1 MKKIVALLLGS
12 LLLFTGCA
20 SAGGGNTTGGG
31 NKENQDDI
39 GMTIQEAMANKDFVG
54 PDNVSPID
62 KNIYI
67 GIQSRTKV
75 FDAEEEVGYYVMVL
89 GELEEDLDLTIGLES
104 DFTGKKSENTH
115 ALKAGREQQTIA
127 GKISGESLGILR
139 FHVTAKNGA
148 GETVMDQSKDVA
160 VMQTADKP
168 SEDAF
173 YWGVQPFT
181 IRSLEYNEE
190 ANGPHCFEG
199 LTPEET
205 YERTFEYIDMTGAN
219 LIRDGM
225 VWTSNQP
232 SQSVFNFAL
241 MDRLIADAKEK
252 GYVLDWHL
260 GGTPDWAVTERFK
273 GESVKW
279 NKPPTLDAWQS
290 YVDRVASLYAEQEH
304 VIIEIINECNWP
316 DFFYGT
322 AQEYIDILD
331 ASYETFADTGLTVIN
346 GGMVMPQANNYVT
359 EESEKFTFAE
369 DGKYYQKYGE
379 LYKSGKLPYVAYH
392 SHANFQTFIE
402 KDSVNMMYYLQDA
415 GIPQEALFLNES
427 GMFNADG
434 ALQADDVIKKALWT
448 KCNDHK
454 GFVLFNFRDIEGG
467 VLSPPGWGI
476 ITQDGQPKESYPAYT
491 YAIAALS
498 GYRNKHVYANTL
510 YNAYLMDNGT
520 NNILVLFKDK
530 SVPEAEVSLP
540 DGYKAYDMF
549 GNEIAG
555 KIDKIGN
562 NPVYVVFDGQA
573 DPSDIGLTIPQGYKI
588 NLSEYGRIDNFP
600 DQ

>member
-67 GIQSRTKV
+67 GIQSQTKV

-160 VMQTADKP
+160 V
-168 SEDAF
+168 
-173 YWGVQPFT
+173 
-181 IRSLEYNEE
+181 
-190 ANGPHCFEG
+190 
-199 LTPEET
+199 
-205 YERTFEYIDMTGAN
+205 
-219 LIRDGM
+219 
-225 VWTSNQP
+225 
-232 SQSVFNFAL
+232 
-241 MDRLIADAKEK
+241 
-252 GYVLDWHL
+252 
-260 GGTPDWAVTERFK
+260 WAVTERFK

-555 KIDKIGN
+555 KIDKIGD
-562 NPVYVVFDGQA
+562 NPVYVVFDGQV